1 MKIVFT
7 PESIEDLTRLREFV
21 EIKNPDTAKRIA
33 NSIIDGIT
41 KLKRFPYIG
50 VEVRSAPNPEIMR
63 DLILG
68 NYIIRYLIL
77 DKTINILRM
86 WHHKEDERNGL

>member
-1 MKIVFT
+1 MKTVFT
-7 PESIEDLTRLREFV
+7 PQSIEDLTRLREFIA
-21 EIKNPDTAKRIA
+21 IKNPGAAKRTA
-33 NSIIDGIT
+33 NTLVDGIK

-50 VEVRSAPNPEIMR
+50 VQVNSAPDPEILR

-68 NYIIRYLIL
+68 NYIVRYLIL

-86 WHHKEDERNGL
+86 WHHREEGRDGL

>member
-7 PESIEDLTRLREFV
+7 PQSIEDLIRLREFLA
-21 EIKNPDTAKRIA
+21 IKNPAAAKKTA
-33 NSIIDGIT
+33 NTLVDGIK

-50 VEVRSAPNPEIMR
+50 VQVNSAPDPKILR

-68 NYIIRYLIL
+68 NYIVRYLIL
-77 DKTINILRM
+77 DKVINILRM
-86 WHHKEDERNGL
+86 WHHREEDRGGL

>member
-7 PESIEDLTRLREFV
+7 PESIEDLSRLREFI
-21 EIKNPDTAKRIA
+21 EHKNPDAAKRIA
-33 NSIIDGIT
+33 NFLVDGIS
-41 KLKRFPYIG
+41 KLKRFPYLG
-50 VEVRSAPNPEIMR
+50 VEVGSAPNPELLR

-68 NYIIRYLIL
+68 NYVVRYLIL